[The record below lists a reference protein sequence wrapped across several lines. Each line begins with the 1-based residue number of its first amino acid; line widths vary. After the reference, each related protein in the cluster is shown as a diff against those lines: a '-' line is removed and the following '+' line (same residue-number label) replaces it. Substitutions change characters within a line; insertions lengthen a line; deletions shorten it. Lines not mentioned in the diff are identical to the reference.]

1 MINNK
6 ISIYHNPRCRK
17 SREALNYLNKLNINY
32 NLILYLSNPISKI
45 TLKNLLLKLKINPI
59 DIVRKNESLWK
70 SEFSKKQLTEN
81 KIISILL
88 DNPKLIERPIIENEN
103 TAVIARP
110 IDKLVDFFEK
120 IKFR

>member
-1 MINNK
+1 LINK

-32 NLILYLSNPISKI
+32 NLILYLSNPITKV
-45 TLKNLLLKLKINPI
+45 TLKNLLLKLKINAI
-59 DIVRKNESLWK
+59 DLVRKNELLWK

-81 KIISILL
+81 EIISILL

-103 TAVIARP
+103 TAVIGRP
-110 IDKLVDFFEK
+110 IDKLVDFLKK
-120 IKFR
+120 IKFK

>member
-1 MINNK
+1 MNSK
-6 ISIYHNPRCRK
+6 ILIYHNPRCRK

-32 NLILYLSNPISKI
+32 NLILYLSNPITKV
-45 TLKNLLLKLKINPI
+45 TLKNLLLKLKINAI
-59 DIVRKNESLWK
+59 DLVRKNELLWK

-103 TAVIARP
+103 TAVIGRP
-110 IDKLVDFFEK
+110 IDKLVDFLKK
-120 IKFR
+120 IKFK

>member
-1 MINNK
+1 MINK

-32 NLILYLSNPISKI
+32 NLILYLSNPITKV
-45 TLKNLLLKLKINPI
+45 TLKNLLLKLKINAI
-59 DIVRKNESLWK
+59 DLVRKNELLWK

-81 KIISILL
+81 EIISILL

-103 TAVIARP
+103 NAVIARP

>member
-1 MINNK
+1 MINK

-17 SREALNYLNKLNINY
+17 SREALNYLNKLNVNY
-32 NLILYLSNPISKI
+32 NLILYLSNPITNV
-45 TLKNLLLKLKINPI
+45 TLKNILLKLKINAI
-59 DIVRKNESLWK
+59 DLVRKNELLWK

-81 KIISILL
+81 EIISILL

-103 TAVIARP
+103 TAVIGRS

-120 IKFR
+120 TKSR

>member
-1 MINNK
+1 MINK

-32 NLILYLSNPISKI
+32 NLILYLSNPITKV
-45 TLKNLLLKLKINPI
+45 TLKNLLLKLKINAI
-59 DIVRKNESLWK
+59 DLVRKNELLWK

-81 KIISILL
+81 EIISILL

-103 TAVIARP
+103 TAVIGRP
-110 IDKLVDFFEK
+110 IDKLVDFLKK
-120 IKFR
+120 IKFK

>member
-1 MINNK
+1 MINK

-81 KIISILL
+81 EIISILL

-103 TAVIARP
+103 NAVIARP

>member
-1 MINNK
+1 MINK

-32 NLILYLSNPISKI
+32 NLILYLSNPITKV
-45 TLKNLLLKLKINPI
+45 TLKNLLLKLKINAI
-59 DIVRKNESLWK
+59 DLVRKNELLWK

-81 KIISILL
+81 EIISILL

-120 IKFR
+120 IKSR

>member
-1 MINNK
+1 LINK

-32 NLILYLSNPISKI
+32 NLILYLSNPITKV
-45 TLKNLLLKLKINPI
+45 TLKNLLLKLKINAI
-59 DIVRKNESLWK
+59 DLVRKNELLWK

-103 TAVIARP
+103 TAVIGRP

-120 IKFR
+120 IKSR